1 MFHCLSLSVCP
12 NLHFMSKSARFRRS
26 QTSSSENNPTDDVLT
41 GKDSSDDPYS
51 SDSET
56 ESNLSSGTESNM
68 SCDSTGLSAIIR
80 VLSDSLLRTELA
92 EMEMIKAREAAR
104 LEAEKRRLE
113 MEVDLTQMVLQTH
126 LQATT
131 SLLVGEHKIAPAQRK
146 RKRSDVEELESSTT
160 REKSLALLGLLQLNL
175 FFGTH

>member
-1 MFHCLSLSVCP
+1 MG
-12 NLHFMSKSARFRRS
+12 KSARFRRS

-51 SDSET
+51 SDSDT

-68 SCDSTGLSAIIR
+68 SCDSATSTGLSAIIR

-131 SLLVGEHKIAPAQRK
+131 SLLVGEHKISPAQRK

-175 FFGTH
+175 IFWNSLT